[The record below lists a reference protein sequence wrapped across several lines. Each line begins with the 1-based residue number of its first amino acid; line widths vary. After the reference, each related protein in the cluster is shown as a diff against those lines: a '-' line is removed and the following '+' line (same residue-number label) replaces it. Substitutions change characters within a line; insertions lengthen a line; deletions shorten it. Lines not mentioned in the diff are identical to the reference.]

1 MSRPVGRATLIRL
14 TEKQWQGVDAYS
26 DSWHYKS
33 RAETIRAMIDQ
44 ALERERMRLYQADR
58 RRQHAVP
65 EVPGPADI
73 RYSAIRDYREVL
85 AELDRERV
93 SASQLSG
100 AERQDARRLIDQ
112 DLLRA
117 LGASSPLPRTRSTG
131 S

>member
-44 ALERERMRLYQADR
+44 ALERERMRLYQAGR
-58 RRQHAVP
+58 RRRLDPRQVDLEDYPKP
-65 EVPGPADI
+65 E
-73 RYSAIRDYREVL
+73 L
-85 AELDRERV
+85 ATV
-93 SASQLSG
+93 SPP
-100 AERQDARRLIDQ
+100 
-112 DLLRA
+112 LR
-117 LGASSPLPRTRSTG
+117 SRSTG